1 MKKIIS
7 TICLAGLM
15 FLLAGCNTQ
24 KESRNF
30 EIKEHDEIP
39 YYIMKDE
46 YKGDYDIQIKQ
57 FKEVTED
64 TEDEDKYQDF
74 NLSEVMTY
82 SEYKDFCKKWGFE
95 QKYTNENKNY
105 IMFSS
110 MFFYCDELEAKLCDV
125 IPNEEENSVSL
136 YVWDDIGYGYQR
148 YFMGSMEGGIN
159 GYMIAIPTDKD
170 YKSVIIEAT
179 ITEEDFDDV
188 KEDVYYVDKPV
199 IYIYPEKEMDVEVS
213 LKDSD
218 RLTCSYPKYENNW
231 KVTAKPDGTLL
242 YGDKSLYCLYYEN
255 KPAKPF
261 EIKDEGF
268 IVKGSEAAS
277 FLEEKLAIL
286 GLNEKESEEFIIYW
300 LPKLEANKYNYI
312 RFANKNEITENMGLD
327 ISPKPD
333 TTIRVLMAFKGLDK
347 PIDVKEQL
355 LEKVEKTGYTV
366 VEWGGTEIK

>member
-1 MKKIIS
+1 
-7 TICLAGLM
+7 M
-15 FLLAGCNTQ
+15 FLLAGCSQQ

-30 EIKEHDEIP
+30 EIKEYDEIP

-57 FKEVTED
+57 FKEVTEN
-64 TEDEDKYQDF
+64 TEDEDEYQDF
-74 NLSEVMTY
+74 NLSEIMTY
-82 SEYKDFCKKWGFE
+82 SEYKDLCEKWGFE
-95 QKYTNENKNY
+95 QKYTDENKNY
-105 IMFSS
+105 IIFTS

-125 IPNEEENSVSL
+125 VPNEEENSVSL

-159 GYMIAIPTDKD
+159 GYMITIPTDKD

-179 ITEEDFDDV
+179 ITENDFDDI
-188 KEDVYYVDKPV
+188 KEGMYYVDKPV

-213 LKDSD
+213 LKDTD

-255 KPAKPF
+255 KPTKPF
-261 EIKDEGF
+261 KVKNEGF

-312 RFANKNEITENMGLD
+312 RFANENEITENMGLD

-333 TTIRVLMAFKGLDK
+333 TTIRVLMTFKDLDK
-347 PIDVKEQL
+347 PINVKEQS
-355 LEKVEKTGYTV
+355 LEKAERTGYTV
-366 VEWGGTEIK
+366 IEWGGTEIK